1 MVFLSSSLTGFL
13 YFKFRFVFWW
23 RCLGIFAM
31 CILLLLRTTWII
43 LILFAKS
50 TVLIICGITVKLC
63 ANGHNNS
70 QQCWD
75 LQCIVGRIHLIRL
88 SNIVAIRFGNHGTN
102 EMLGVV
108 GSKIWPVS
116 NFVQQ
121 LPITC
126 NRVCKPMEHVVS
138 NNFGSCSP
146 TMLHL
151 FARCFKMLNIRLPSF
166 EGNTYF
172 LIFLNLVTIACSQS
186 PWIYR
191 VPQ

>member
-1 MVFLSSSLTGFL
+1 MFFSVQMHPTIGFFSLQQACQSLLDNIKNSQPEVVFLSSSLTGFL

-31 CILLLLRTTWII
+31 CILLLRTTWI
-43 LILFAKS
+43 ILFAKS

-88 SNIVAIRFGNHGTN
+88 SNIVALRFGNHGTN

-108 GSKIWPVS
+108 GSKLWPVS

-121 LPITC
+121 LPTTC
-126 NRVCKPMEHVVS
+126 NRVCKPM
-138 NNFGSCSP
+138 
-146 TMLHL
+146 
-151 FARCFKMLNIRLPSF
+151 
-166 EGNTYF
+166 
-172 LIFLNLVTIACSQS
+172 
-186 PWIYR
+186 
-191 VPQ
+191 